1 MSELMDEIKSNLQHS
16 SENLEK
22 LIAEIQGMSDAEKE
36 FSGLKENL
44 GEAAKALAANAQNY
58 EAFLNELKTSNS
70 QFTETLRVLK
80 SLEPKEI
87 KEALDKISASLDAIQ
102 STTQSTIDASNDIM
116 KAQSDSA
123 KNVDEILQKQ
133 ADAISKLEARLSSRT
148 ALVPLIFLIIL
159 AIAGAIIGR
168 VLGIV

>member
-1 MSELMDEIKSNLQHS
+1 MSELMDEMKSNLQHS

-36 FSGLKENL
+36 FSALKENL

-58 EAFLNELKTSNS
+58 ESFLNELKTSNS

-87 KEALDKISASLDAIQ
+87 KEALDKISASLETIESNAQ
-102 STTQSTIDASNDIM
+102 SKNEATNDIL
-116 KAQSDSA
+116 KAQSD
-123 KNVDEILQKQ
+123 
-133 ADAISKLEARLSSRT
+133 AIAKLEKRLTSRT
-148 ALVPLIFLIIL
+148 DLIPLIFLCIL

>member
-58 EAFLNELKTSNS
+58 ETFLNELKTSNS

-102 STTQSTIDASNDIM
+102 STAQSTIE
-116 KAQSDSA
+116 AQSDSA

-133 ADAISKLEARLSSRT
+133 ADAISKLEARLNSRT
-148 ALVPLIFLIIL
+148 ALIPLIFLIIL

>member
-58 EAFLNELKTSNS
+58 ETFLNELKTSNS

-80 SLEPKEI
+80 SLEPK
-87 KEALDKISASLDAIQ
+87 AVSYTHLTLP
-102 STTQSTIDASNDIM
+102 TI
-116 KAQSDSA
+116 
-123 KNVDEILQKQ
+123 L
-133 ADAISKLEARLSSRT
+133 
-148 ALVPLIFLIIL
+148 LV
-159 AIAGAIIGR
+159 
-168 VLGIV
+168 